1 MFDTQVVS
9 YPFDD
14 SRFHKKTSW
23 LSSDGGIYSASPDDD
38 FFRLVSSLYANG
50 HPHMSSGD
58 NCDLQ
63 VQGSPKVGEQR
74 FARCCLQSFL
84 AECFIRELERDRE
97 RHDMAI
103 VDGID
108 RGRAEI
114 AGLIYKNND
123 WTLFVDFELVVP
135 IAN

>member
-1 MFDTQVVS
+1 MRWITENPFVLSANMHGGALVAS

-23 LSSDGGIYSASPDDD
+23 LTSDGGIYSPSPDDA

-63 VQGSPKVGEQR
+63 GSPKLGSIGCQLLCERVEFVQTSPLEVWQCK
-74 FARCCLQSFL
+74 RCHCKRGCLYSQAL
-84 AECFIRELERDRE
+84 A
-97 RHDMAI
+97 
-103 VDGID
+103 
-108 RGRAEI
+108 
-114 AGLIYKNND
+114 
-123 WTLFVDFELVVP
+123 
-135 IAN
+135 

>member
-63 VQGSPKVGEQR
+63 GSPKVGAQR
-74 FARCCLQSFL
+74 FARCCWQSFL
-84 AECFIRELERDRE
+84 AEGFTRELEGERERE

-103 VDGID
+103 VDGIEGGPKSPD
-108 RGRAEI
+108 
-114 AGLIYKNND
+114 
-123 WTLFVDFELVVP
+123 
-135 IAN
+135 